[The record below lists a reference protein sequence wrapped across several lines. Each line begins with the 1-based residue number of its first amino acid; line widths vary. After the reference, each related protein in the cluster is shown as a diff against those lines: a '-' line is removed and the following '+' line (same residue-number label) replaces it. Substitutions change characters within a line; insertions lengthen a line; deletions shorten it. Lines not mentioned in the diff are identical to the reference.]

1 MAQFNCVCLLLISSK
16 LLAYKCYLF
25 QCCVQKFRTSL
36 AVGGYQLSKERDV
49 YAGEKEGIP
58 RVMACAYSTDR
69 FAVLL
74 H

>member
-1 MAQFNCVCLLLISSK
+1 M
-16 LLAYKCYLF
+16 
-25 QCCVQKFRTSL
+25 QKFRTSL

-74 H
+74 LQYIVIVEIFMLLVFT